1 MASTFTPLGVELQ
14 ATGENAGTWGTKTNT
29 NLQIIEQISGGYIAK
44 SIAGGAQTT
53 ALAVSDGSTGAE
65 LSHRMIEFTG
75 TISGNQI
82 VTIPND
88 VQTFYFLRNSTSGS
102 HTVQFKYATGSGDS
116 FTFAA
121 GDKGDALVFA
131 TANDST
137 NPDID
142 TLPSGDVTLTG
153 TQTLTNKTLTSPKI
167 GTSILDTNGNQLAL
181 LTATS
186 SAVNEF
192 TIANAATG
200 AGPTISSTGDDS
212 NIDINIT
219 PKGTG
224 DVVLAGDTVKVGDSG
239 AAAVLTSNGAG
250 TLTVTTGGAADL
262 ILSTNSGTNSGTI
275 TITDAAD
282 GDITIAPNGTG
293 VAKAVD
299 GGDNTAAIK
308 IAGKETIWVPAVA
321 MYPNTTNGCAD
332 LAQVELGN
340 GPELK
345 TLDFDKD
352 SDEFAQFAVA
362 FPKSWNE
369 GTITFQAYFTADS
382 TNTGTVSWALGGVA
396 FADNDSINTAFGTA
410 VAPTAKAHSGTA
422 NDLDV
427 TAESGAVTIAGSPST
442 DEEVFFQ
449 IQRDV
454 SEDSLTADA
463 KLLGIK
469 LFFTTDAAND
479 A

>member
-1 MASTFTPLGVELQ
+1 MASTYTPLGIELQ

-29 NLQIIEQISGGYIAK
+29 NLEIIEQI
-44 SIAGGAQTT
+44 AGGFTT
-53 ALAVSDGSTGAE
+53 QAVSDSGDTTLSVSDGSTGAT
-65 LSHRMIEFTG
+65 LAHRIIEFTG
-75 TISGNQI
+75 TISASRN
-82 VTIPND
+82 VTIPID
-88 VQTFYFLRNSTSGS
+88 VQGLYVLKNSTSGS
-102 HTVQFKYATGSGDS
+102 QNVVFKYVTGSGDS
-116 FTFAA
+116 ITVTPGAV
-121 GDKGDALVFA
+121 KLVYA
-131 TANDST
+131 TANDGT

-142 TLPSGDVTLTG
+142 DCGFITASSTD
-153 TQTLTNKTLTSPKI
+153 TLTNKTLTAPKI
-167 GTSILDTNGNQLAL
+167 ADAGFIADANGNESLIFQ
-181 LTATS
+181 TTS
-186 SAVNEF
+186 SAVNQF
-192 TIANAATG
+192 DITNAATG
-200 AGPTISSTGDDS
+200 NAPSISATGGDS
-212 NIDINIT
+212 NIDVAII

-224 DVVLAGDTVKVGDSG
+224 ETKIGTGAGDATLTSSG
-239 AAAVLTSNGAG
+239 AYNLVL
-250 TLTVTTGGAADL
+250 D
-262 ILSTNSGTNSGTI
+262 TNSGSNSGTI
-275 TITDAAD
+275 TITDGAN
-282 GDITIAPNGTG
+282 GNIVIAPNGSG
-293 VAKAVD
+293 VAQAVD

-308 IAGKETIWVPAVA
+308 IAGKETIWVPASA

-332 LAQVELGN
+332 IAQVELSN
-340 GPELK
+340 GPEIK

-382 TNTGTVSWALGGVA
+382 TNTGTVSWGLSGVA
-396 FADNDSINTAFGTA
+396 IADNDSINTAFGTQ

-454 SEDSLTADA
+454 SEDDLNADA

-469 LFFTTDAAND
+469 IFFTTDAAND